1 MTPSTIQH
9 IQLSQKTYGEER
21 LTHYNMFLLQ
31 LPYPLPSSLLVSEMY
46 ALKENKQYE
55 TSMWEITVE
64 KVYYAYCVKA
74 V

>member
-46 ALKENKQYE
+46 A
-55 TSMWEITVE
+55 SMWEITVE